1 MINKKGNPFCAFGS
15 LQEWGRFGGKGFF
28 FLYFFFSMLTI
39 AKQNI
44 ILLDD
49 EYSNYR
55 ELIENVQRRLRKD
68 IELLGFEDDTD
79 MSDAIDFVDDKG
91 NYIIIIALKYV

>member
-1 MINKKGNPFCAFGS
+1 MLLGVYKSGVG
-15 LQEWGRFGGKGFF
+15 LGGKGLF
-28 FLYFFFSMLTI
+28 FLYFFFFFSMLTI

>member
-1 MINKKGNPFCAFGS
+1 
-15 LQEWGRFGGKGFF
+15 
-28 FLYFFFSMLTI
+28 MLTI

-68 IELLGFEDDTD
+68 IELLGFDDDTD

>member
-1 MINKKGNPFCAFGS
+1 MLLGVYKSGVG
-15 LQEWGRFGGKGFF
+15 LGGRAFF
-28 FLYFFFSMLTI
+28 FSIFFFSMVNI

-68 IELLGFEDDTD
+68 IELLGFDDDTD